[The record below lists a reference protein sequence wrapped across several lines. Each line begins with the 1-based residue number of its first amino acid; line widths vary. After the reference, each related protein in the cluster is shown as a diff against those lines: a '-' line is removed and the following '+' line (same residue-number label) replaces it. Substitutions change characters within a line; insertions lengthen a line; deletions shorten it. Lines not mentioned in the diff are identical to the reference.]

1 MLEPEIKE
9 EFCGACMVIPAV
21 IAGVG
26 VAGYGAKKG
35 THDKTK
41 KIMLWGGIA
50 LTIASAVIAIYFIAK
65 CKNCR

>member
-1 MLEPEIKE
+1 MLKPEIKE
-9 EFCGACMVIPAV
+9 EFCGACLAIPAV

-41 KIMLWGGIA
+41 KIMLWSGIA
-50 LTIASAVIAIYFIAK
+50 LTIVSAAIAIYFIMR